1 MRWGLFTTKLVIV
14 LFNLGIVVILIL
26 SVLPLVQGGLNIEM
40 PQNDSQWTYND
51 NILSMQTPI
60 QIYNGGFF
68 DIQNFT
74 LGFELRNNGSS
85 EVLVSSQTAPV
96 DIVHGRWTNIP
107 LAFDIDLENMNRTT
121 ERELVFN
128 DTSFNLSVSVQAQYT
143 DRMITLGL
151 NGYNVMNWTAL
162 IYDLNVD
169 TSELNVESAGS
180 NYTISVPYHFS
191 ASNILSGA
199 HVDLG
204 VRLRDPTMVMG
215 NSSKEMTIQ
224 ENNDGTFNMSVNETV
239 AHYLMSHTDKLYVD
253 YNVSFDGAT
262 FGQTSSLE
270 WGPFH
275 LEHQHWEPIPSEL

>member
-1 MRWGLFTTKLVIV
+1 MRWGLFTTKMVIV

-40 PQNDSQWTYND
+40 PQNDSQWTYSD

-85 EVLVSSQTAPV
+85 DVLVSSQTAPV
-96 DIVHGRWTNIP
+96 DIVHGRWTDIP
-107 LAFDIDLENMNRTT
+107 LAFDMDLENMNRST

-151 NGYNVMNWTAL
+151 NGYDVMNWTAL

-169 TSELNVESAGS
+169 TSDLNVGSDGS
-180 NYTISVPYHFS
+180 NYMMSVPYHFS
-191 ASNILSGA
+191 ASTILSGA
-199 HVDLG
+199 HVDIG
-204 VRLRDPTMVMG
+204 VRLCDPTMVMG
-215 NSSKEMTIQ
+215 NSSKELTIQ
-224 ENNDGTFNMSVNETV
+224 ENNDGVFNMSVNYTV
-239 AHYLMSHTDKLYVD
+239 AHYLMSHTDTVICRL
-253 YNVSFDGAT
+253 
-262 FGQTSSLE
+262 
-270 WGPFH
+270 
-275 LEHQHWEPIPSEL
+275 